1 VKLTLTHEEAK
12 IKHQDNFSGDFV
24 ITGMKR
30 SGAWDFFPFSMVYGV
45 SDIGSWEGN
54 ISTDGNNFVVT
65 KSGYMDADKIVDTYK
80 FSRDELET
88 IEFGAIKTSF
98 KFKNKFPP
106 LTRRSG
112 FMASLFLLS
121 CLAIFPIIIYL
132 FAFKN
137 NTFVVRTDNTYN
149 TEEAFLNLLKNNTE
163 SSKSGEE
170 DKKET
175 EKASA

>member
-1 VKLTLTHEEAK
+1 MKLTLTHEEAK
-12 IKHQDNFSGDFV
+12 IKHQDNFSSDFV

-30 SGAWDFFPFSMVYGV
+30 SGAWDFFPFSLVYGV

-65 KSGYMDADKIVDTYK
+65 KSGYMDADKVVDTYK
-80 FSRDELET
+80 FSRDDLES

-112 FMASLFLLS
+112 FMASLFLFS

-137 NTFVVRTDNTYN
+137 NTFVVRTNNDYE
-149 TEEAFLNLLKNNTE
+149 TEGSFLSLLKSNSPSAE
-163 SSKSGEE
+163 GGQEGEKE
-170 DKKET
+170 AEKET
-175 EKASA
+175 A